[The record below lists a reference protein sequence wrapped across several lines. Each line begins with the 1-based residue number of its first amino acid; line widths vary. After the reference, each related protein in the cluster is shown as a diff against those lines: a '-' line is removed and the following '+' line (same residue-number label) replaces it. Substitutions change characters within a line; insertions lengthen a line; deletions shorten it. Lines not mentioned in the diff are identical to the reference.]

1 MTAPAEAETATKPKF
16 PRYHTVLLF
25 GAPGSGK
32 GTQGRIL
39 HGVPGFYHSSTGDMF
54 RSLDTD
60 SEMGKLF
67 WSYAGAGKL
76 VPDEIVVKVWQLF
89 IKGKALTQEFIPQ
102 QDILVL
108 DGMPRNVHQAEMLEE
123 SIDVQKV
130 IYLKAD
136 TQKMVARLRHRAVT
150 EKRFDDADDG
160 VIRRRLD
167 IYENE
172 TRPVLEHYPAEKIVA
187 IDAMQTQINVL
198 TQILQAVAPLRDALD
213 AANAE

>member
-1 MTAPAEAETATKPKF
+1 MTAPADATTAAKPKF

-76 VPDEIVVKVWQLF
+76 VPDEIVVRVWQLF

-102 QDILVL
+102 QDLLIL
-108 DGMPRNVHQAEMLEE
+108 DGMPRNISQAEMLEE

-136 TQKMVARLRHRAVT
+136 IPRMVDRLRKRAIT

-160 VIRRRLD
+160 VIQRRLD

-172 TRPVLEHYPAEKIVA
+172 TRPVLEHYPADRIVA

-198 TQILQAVAPLRDALD
+198 TQILQAVASLRDALD
-213 AANAE
+213 VANEE

>member
-1 MTAPAEAETATKPKF
+1 MTAPAEPFAPKPQNF
-16 PRYHTVLLF
+16 PRYSTVLLF

-32 GTQGRIL
+32 GTQGKIL
-39 HGVPGFYHSSTGDMF
+39 HRIPGFYHSSTGDMF

-76 VPDEIVVKVWQLF
+76 VPDEIVVRVWQLF

-102 QDILVL
+102 QDILIL
-108 DGMPRNVHQAEMLEE
+108 DGMPRNTQQAGMLDEL
-123 SIDVQKV
+123 IDVQKV

-136 TQKMVARLRHRAVT
+136 LPKMVARLQHRAIT
-150 EKRFDDADDG
+150 EKRFDDADDA
-160 VIRRRLD
+160 VIHRRLE

-172 TRPVLEHYPAEKIVA
+172 TRPVLEHYAPDKVVP

-198 TQILQAVAPLRDALD
+198 TQILQAVAPIRDALD
-213 AANAE
+213 GVKP